1 MGIKEETF
9 YEGGP
14 HIGDLIFH
22 LVLMPLIVFIPLGIG
37 AIVRSIWLRYK
48 ITDRR
53 ISVIGGW
60 MGKDRTDLVYSEIVD
75 AITVPRG
82 LGYWGDMVVTLSD
95 GSRLELR
102 SLPRCREIYDYI
114 NERVIAKNGVPFL
127 NITEK
132 AEAEAAAAAQAS

>member
-14 HIGDLIFH
+14 HVGDLIFH
-22 LVLMPLIVFIPLGIG
+22 LVLIPLIVFIPLAVG
-37 AIVRSIWLRYK
+37 AIVRAIWLRYK

-132 AEAEAAAAAQAS
+132 AEAEAASAQAS

>member
-14 HIGDLIFH
+14 HVGDLIFH

-37 AIVRSIWLRYK
+37 AIVRAIWLRYK

-132 AEAEAAAAAQAS
+132 AEAEAAAAQAG

>member
-22 LVLMPLIVFIPLGIG
+22 IFLSVFIVFIPLAVGS
-37 AIVRSIWLRYK
+37 IVRAIWLRYK

-60 MGKDRTDLVYSEIVD
+60 MGKDRTDLVYSEITD
-75 AITVPRG
+75 AVTIPRG
-82 LGYWGDMVVTLSD
+82 LGFWGDMVVTLKD

-102 SLPRCREIYDYI
+102 SLPRYREIYDYI
-114 NERVIAKNGVPFL
+114 NERVVAKTGTPLLSV
-127 NITEK
+127 TEK
-132 AEAEAAAAAQAS
+132 AESNAQMST

>member
-22 LVLMPLIVFIPLGIG
+22 IFLSVFIVFIPLAVGS
-37 AIVRSIWLRYK
+37 IVRAIWLRYK

-60 MGKDRTDLVYSEIVD
+60 MGKDRTDLVYSEITD
-75 AITVPRG
+75 ALTIPRG
-82 LGYWGDMVVTLSD
+82 LGFWGDMVVTLKD

-102 SLPRCREIYDYI
+102 SLPRYREIYDYI
-114 NERVIAKNGVPFL
+114 NERVIAKNGVPL
-127 NITEK
+127 LSVTEK
-132 AEAEAAAAAQAS
+132 AEADAQMST

>member
-1 MGIKEETF
+1 LMGIKEETF

-22 LVLMPLIVFIPLGIG
+22 LFLSVFVIFIPLAVGS
-37 AIVRSIWLRYK
+37 IVRAIWLRYK

-60 MGKDRTDLVYSEIVD
+60 MGKDRTDLVYSEITD
-75 AITVPRG
+75 AVTIPRG
-82 LGYWGDMVVTLSD
+82 LGFWGDMVVTLKD

-102 SLPRCREIYDYI
+102 SLPRYREIYDYI
-114 NERVIAKNGVPFL
+114 NERVVAKTGTPLLSV
-127 NITEK
+127 TEK
-132 AEAEAAAAAQAS
+132 AESKAQMST